1 MKLVVCLAFLAVGA
15 VAQSQTIQQQRATVH
30 IYRTGSHSVSIQVL
44 VDGREAFK
52 VGDHEETSFA
62 LTPGHHEIGAR
73 YGHQEPTLG
82 IDTRGGQEYFVQ
94 LSTTARHS
102 ALLGA
107 VDPSNAATVILSRE
121 NGLPNTGGVHERPLP
136 DDQLDY
142 ILYATARPQQRPHAT
157 AVEPASVPSLPPF
170 QKRAA
175 TTKLDEPVQ
184 QPLALHKESF
194 IAVQQAYRV
203 KYAGGS
209 LPDVQT
215 GKLLQLRIS
224 PSAIELDTAILPSAS
239 ITTISLS
246 QDKHHRIGTGIAI
259 SVVSLGAGI
268 PVMFSKSTKDF
279 IQITWN
285 DSGRTGGV
293 AFQADKNEYR
303 GILAALEGVTGK
315 TATLV
320 SEK

>member
-1 MKLVVCLAFLAVGA
+1 MKLVACLALLAVGA
-15 VAQSQTIQQQRATVH
+15 VAQSQTSQQQRAMVH

-52 VGDHEETSFA
+52 VGDHEATSFA
-62 LTPGHHEIGAR
+62 LTPGHHEIGAH

-121 NGLPNTGGVHERPLP
+121 NGLPNPGEVHERPLP

-142 ILYATARPQQRPHAT
+142 ILYATARPHAT
-157 AVEPASVPSLPPF
+157 AVEPASVTSLPPL
-170 QKRAA
+170 QKLAA
-175 TTKLDEPVQ
+175 TTNLDQPLQ
-184 QPLALHKESF
+184 QPIALRKESF
-194 IAVQQAYRV
+194 IAVQQVYRV

-224 PSAIELDTAILPSAS
+224 PSAIELGTAILPSAS

-303 GILAALEGVTGK
+303 GILAALEGVTGR
-315 TATLV
+315 TATLL